1 MKLDKLKGFD
11 FERLSQDFK
20 GLDPNDPGVWPL
32 APRIAV
38 FVALIAAVLIAAW
51 WFDWRDQ
58 VALLEKREAEEVQLR
73 QDWLTKKRLAV
84 NLDAY
89 KLQLEETDRQF
100 GALLKQLPNRAEMD
114 SLLSDINQAGLG
126 RGLQFELFKPGSD
139 VVKDFYAEMP
149 IDVRIVG
156 AYGDLGA
163 FAEDVARMPRIVTL
177 NNVAIEGQK
186 DGLLKLEA
194 KAITYRYLDE
204 EELAQRRQQEKAAKD
219 KGAAGKAGGTAKGG
233 KGKP

>member
-1 MKLDKLKGFD
+1 MKLGKLQSID

-20 GLDPNDPGVWPL
+20 GLDPNDPGAWPL

-38 FVALIAAVLIAAW
+38 FIALLAAVFALAW

-58 VALLEKREAEEVQLR
+58 VALLEQREAEEVQLR
-73 QDWLTKKRLAV
+73 EDWRNKKAQAV

-89 KLQLEETDRQF
+89 KLQLEEIDRQF

-114 SLLSDINQAGLG
+114 SLLSDINQAGVG
-126 RGLQFELFKPGSD
+126 RGLQFELFKPGVD

-156 AYGDLGA
+156 AYNDLGA
-163 FAEDVARMPRIVTL
+163 FAEDVAHMPRIVTL
-177 NNVAIEGQK
+177 DNVAIEAQK
-186 DGLLKLEA
+186 DGMLKLEA

-204 EELAQRRQQEKAAKD
+204 EELAQKRAQEKAAK
-219 KGAAGKAGGTAKGG
+219 AKGG
-233 KGKP
+233 K

>member
-1 MKLDKLKGFD
+1 MKLGKLREFD
-11 FERLSQDFK
+11 FEQLSQDFK
-20 GLDPNDPGVWPL
+20 GLDPNNPGAWPL

-38 FVALIAAVLIAAW
+38 FAALLVATVIAAW

-58 VALLEKREAEEVQLR
+58 AALLEKREAEEVQLR
-73 QDWLTKKRLAV
+73 EDWISKKKLAV

-126 RGLQFELFKPGSD
+126 RGLQFELFKPGPD

-156 AYGDLGA
+156 AYHDLGA
-163 FAEDVARMPRIVTL
+163 FAEDVAGMSRIVTL

-186 DGLLKLEA
+186 DGTLKLDA

-204 EELAQRRQQEKAAKD
+204 EEIARQRQQAKAAA
-219 KGAAGKAGGTAKGG
+219 GAGKGRK
-233 KGKP
+233 

>member
-1 MKLDKLKGFD
+1 MTLDELRKID

-20 GLDPNDPGVWPL
+20 DLDPNDPGAWPL

-38 FVALIAAVLIAAW
+38 FIGLLIATVAAAW

-58 VALLEKREAEEVQLR
+58 SVLLEQREAEEVQLR
-73 QDWLTKKRLAV
+73 QDWLSKKKLAV

-126 RGLQFELFKPGSD
+126 RGLQFELFKPGAD

-156 AYGDLGA
+156 AYADLGA
-163 FAEDVARMPRIVTL
+163 FAEDVAAMPRIVTL
-177 NNVAIEGQK
+177 NNIALEGQK
-186 DGLLKLEA
+186 DGVLKLDA
-194 KAITYRYLDE
+194 KATTYRYLDE
-204 EELAQRRQQEKAAKD
+204 EELARQRQQAKAEQK
-219 KGAAGKAGGTAKGG
+219 KGAK
-233 KGKP
+233 

>member
-1 MKLDKLKGFD
+1 MTLDELRKID

-20 GLDPNDPGVWPL
+20 DLDPNDPGAWPL

-38 FVALIAAVLIAAW
+38 FIALLIATVAAAW
-51 WFDWRDQ
+51 WFDWQDQ
-58 VALLEKREAEEVQLR
+58 SALLEQREAEEVQLR
-73 QDWLTKKRLAV
+73 QDWLSKKKLAV

-126 RGLQFELFKPGSD
+126 RGLQFELFKPGAD

-156 AYGDLGA
+156 AYADLGA
-163 FAEDVARMPRIVTL
+163 FAEDVAAMPRIVTL
-177 NNVAIEGQK
+177 NNIALEGQK
-186 DGLLKLEA
+186 DGVLKLDA
-194 KAITYRYLDE
+194 KATTYRYLDE
-204 EELAQRRQQEKAAKD
+204 EELARQRQQSKAEQKK
-219 KGAAGKAGGTAKGG
+219 KGAK
-233 KGKP
+233 